1 MKKQLTLPFI
11 RDGPAASIQ
20 LGVYSI
26 NSIYQLEL
34 EYRKGDD
41 YMIEEKALLN
51 ENIFGI
57 ETYKE
62 KILNFQNSVYGFV
75 SFINAR
81 KYVIAFLAAV
91 LSAIYAAFANQISIN
106 FILFHTFFYLYLSD
120 SLTKIFEVI
129 IKKPEFDYYK
139 CLYQYYSRDY

>member
-41 YMIEEKALLN
+41 YMIEEKAL
-51 ENIFGI
+51 
-57 ETYKE
+57 
-62 KILNFQNSVYGFV
+62 
-75 SFINAR
+75 
-81 KYVIAFLAAV
+81 
-91 LSAIYAAFANQISIN
+91 
-106 FILFHTFFYLYLSD
+106 
-120 SLTKIFEVI
+120 
-129 IKKPEFDYYK
+129 
-139 CLYQYYSRDY
+139 

>member
-51 ENIFGI
+51 VDETRNANSIGI
-57 ETYKE
+57 EM
-62 KILNFQNSVYGFV
+62 
-75 SFINAR
+75 
-81 KYVIAFLAAV
+81 
-91 LSAIYAAFANQISIN
+91 
-106 FILFHTFFYLYLSD
+106 
-120 SLTKIFEVI
+120 
-129 IKKPEFDYYK
+129 
-139 CLYQYYSRDY
+139 C

>member
-51 ENIFGI
+51 VLIPYPIIGLSLNISM
-57 ETYKE
+57 
-62 KILNFQNSVYGFV
+62 Q
-75 SFINAR
+75 
-81 KYVIAFLAAV
+81 
-91 LSAIYAAFANQISIN
+91 
-106 FILFHTFFYLYLSD
+106 
-120 SLTKIFEVI
+120 
-129 IKKPEFDYYK
+129 
-139 CLYQYYSRDY
+139 

>member
-41 YMIEEKALLN
+41 YMIEEKAVTVQNPLSSKD
-51 ENIFGI
+51 NIRI
-57 ETYKE
+57 P
-62 KILNFQNSVYGFV
+62 I
-75 SFINAR
+75 
-81 KYVIAFLAAV
+81 
-91 LSAIYAAFANQISIN
+91 
-106 FILFHTFFYLYLSD
+106 
-120 SLTKIFEVI
+120 
-129 IKKPEFDYYK
+129 
-139 CLYQYYSRDY
+139 

>member
-51 ENIFGI
+51 VDTMTRQLMRKEYFGLRI
-57 ETYKE
+57 GCRLYSS
-62 KILNFQNSVYGFV
+62 KILLDKWIGEQ
-75 SFINAR
+75 A
-81 KYVIAFLAAV
+81 
-91 LSAIYAAFANQISIN
+91 
-106 FILFHTFFYLYLSD
+106 
-120 SLTKIFEVI
+120 
-129 IKKPEFDYYK
+129 KKK
-139 CLYQYYSRDY
+139 R

>member
-11 RDGPAASIQ
+11 RDGPAVSIQ

-51 ENIFGI
+51 VDETRAYLGLGDTMTRQLMRKEYFGLRI
-57 ETYKE
+57 GCRLYSS
-62 KILNFQNSVYGFV
+62 KILLDKWIGEQ
-75 SFINAR
+75 A
-81 KYVIAFLAAV
+81 
-91 LSAIYAAFANQISIN
+91 
-106 FILFHTFFYLYLSD
+106 
-120 SLTKIFEVI
+120 
-129 IKKPEFDYYK
+129 KKK
-139 CLYQYYSRDY
+139 R